1 LLLHMAMSYIV
12 HQKIRGKVY
21 AYEAEGYW
29 DSEKKQARQ
38 KRKYLGVVDENGNI
52 IPKTAER
59 EIKVSKTLGQFDLLL
74 QLAEQEGLRARL
86 AEAFGE
92 GSDLLLALAIAR
104 TVDPTSQRNLHLVLE
119 ESFLPEL
126 LGLQELPGS
135 QRLSEL
141 LASLGRREAEMREL
155 FRSLASKEDAL
166 VFDITSLSS
175 YSRQLPFLEYGADYR
190 ETGLPQINLG
200 LVVSLQRHLPLYF
213 KIFPGSITDVVTL
226 KNLVAEMQEL
236 GVRKCMFVLD
246 RGFYSL
252 GNLQELGQADIDF
265 IMPLPF
271 GKGLAKELLSE
282 SNQLLEDPDKGHM
295 LDKELY
301 FVHET
306 KVELAGRQLNAFLI
320 MSEKRR
326 AEERRTLFSRL
337 EELEKAFAGKRW
349 HPGVPGELAA
359 WAHDLQTCLEA
370 SDDVGKVKVERK
382 RNAISQLANRCGK
395 TILLTSRDMSW
406 QEALAVYRQR
416 DEVETDFDQLKNDL
430 QALPLRVAGMATLQG
445 QLFVLFLSLLLR
457 SFLLQRARDAKLL
470 GKLWTEEML
479 RMLGMLK
486 VTQIGQ
492 VWRVNEVTKKQR
504 ELFEVLGAKAPST
517 ASPLVIK
524 KPGV

>member
-29 DSEKKQARQ
+29 DPEKKQARQ
-38 KRKYLGVVDENGNI
+38 RRKYLGAVDEDGNI

-59 EIKVSKTLGQFDLLL
+59 ELKVSKTFGQFDLLL

-86 AEAFGE
+86 EEAFGE
-92 GSDLLLALAIAR
+92 GSDLILALAIAR
-104 TVDPTSQRNLHLVLE
+104 TVDPTSQRNVHLVLE

-126 LGLQELPGS
+126 LGLRELPGS

-141 LASLGRREAEMREL
+141 LASLGRREAEARDL
-155 FRSLASKEDAL
+155 FRSLARKEDAL

-200 LVVSLQRHLPLYF
+200 LVVSLERHLPLLY
-213 KIFPGSITDVVTL
+213 KVFPGSVTDVVTL
-226 KNLVAEMQEL
+226 KNLVAEVREL

-252 GNLQELGQADIDF
+252 GNVEELGEAGVDF

-271 GKGLAKELLSE
+271 GRGLAKELISE
-282 SNQLLEDPDKGHM
+282 SNQLLDDPDRGHM
-295 LDKELY
+295 LDGDLY

-306 KVELAGRQLNAFLI
+306 KVTVAGRRLNAFLV

-337 EELEKAFAGKRW
+337 EELEKEFADKDW

-359 WAHDLQTCLEA
+359 WAHDLETCLEA
-370 SDDVGKVKVERK
+370 SDDGGKVRVVRK

-395 TILLTSRDMSW
+395 TILLTSRDMTW
-406 QEALAVYRQR
+406 KDALTVYRQR
-416 DEVETDFDQLKNDL
+416 DEAEAGFDQLKNEL
-430 QALPLRVAGMATLQG
+430 QTLPLRVSGMATLQG
-445 QLFVLFLSLLLR
+445 LLLVLFLSLLLR
-457 SFLLQRARDAKLL
+457 GLLLRRAREANLL
-470 GKLWTEEML
+470 GKIWTEEML
-479 RMLGMLK
+479 RILGMLK
-486 VTQIGQ
+486 VTLIGQ
-492 VWRVNEVTKKQR
+492 QWRVNEVTRKQR
-504 ELFEVLGAKAPST
+504 ELFEALGAKAPST
-517 ASPLVIK
+517 ASPLVIN